1 MADVHSVK
9 HINQLDVTFLT
20 EMKGRHSFIIAA
32 VFLININSL
41 LTDKYS
47 ETHYFQKI
55 RRNALL
61 SDLERGIILAFQNIL
76 FLHISKII

>member
-1 MADVHSVK
+1 MADVQNVK
-9 HINQLDVTFLT
+9 HNNQLGVTFST
-20 EMKGRHSFIIAA
+20 EMKGQHSFFIAA

-41 LTDKYS
+41 S
-47 ETHYFQKI
+47 EVRYFQKI